1 MLFGFFF
8 DMEQIDSNPLM
19 DNFGWQDHDWIPAH
33 EITIPK
39 LHCAY
44 CGCKQSLI
52 LSSWLRHFVRP
63 RLRYIEE
70 PQKSSYYYY
79 YLHSNIEELE
89 PRSNKNKNGLLSI
102 YTHTPKQIH
111 KYKHNSWQHLIEGAA
126 AGHST
131 ANHLTYSR
139 TDGSSPS
146 ISIFGATASFG
157 TPC

>member
-19 DNFGWQDHDWIPAH
+19 DNFGWQDHEWIPAH
-33 EITIPK
+33 AITIPK

-52 LSSWLRHFVRP
+52 LSSWLHHFVRP

-79 YLHSNIEELE
+79 YSTGTYTRTL
-89 PRSNKNKNGLLSI
+89 RSWNRGQMKIKMVFLVYI
-102 YTHTPKQIH
+102 YTHPSRYININTIH
-111 KYKHNSWQHLIEGAA
+111 
-126 AGHST
+126 
-131 ANHLTYSR
+131 
-139 TDGSSPS
+139 GS
-146 ISIFGATASFG
+146 I
-157 TPC
+157 